1 MMIFTIK
8 IKTIKCKLIMIN
20 INLNTANPINVI
32 PATTIIVMID
42 TEIIDNTNIT
52 KILKMINIEI
62 PTMKEITSITNKL
75 IIGSFEIVMN
85 KEVG

>member
-1 MMIFTIK
+1 
-8 IKTIKCKLIMIN
+8 MIN